1 MAVLGQAHFQFVHS
15 LQQRGNLL
23 ALLLHHR
30 FEFGDPFRWRHAP
43 ILRLLRKSG

>member
-1 MAVLGQAHFQFVHS
+1 VHS

-23 ALLLHHR
+23 ALLLHEGFH
-30 FEFGDPFRWRHAP
+30 FSNPFSRCHAP